1 MRKFLFCVCIILVLV
16 SITLLIYQSGIEQ
29 ALANKAES
37 DLTVELSVAFQEN
50 LNEQEKS
57 EEQME
62 ADTEIRSDYP

>member
-29 ALANKAES
+29 APANKAES
-37 DLTVELSVAFQEN
+37 DLTVELSAAFQEN

-57 EEQME
+57 EEQM
-62 ADTEIRSDYP
+62 